1 MRKMAAKSLPDL
13 VRMAQTLGIGPSTGG
28 PQT

>member
-1 MRKMAAKSLPDL
+1 MAAKSLPDL
-13 VRMAQTLGIGPSTGG
+13 VRMAEMLGIGPASGG

>member
-1 MRKMAAKSLPDL
+1 MRKMTAKSLPDL
-13 VRMAQTLGIGPSTGG
+13 VRMAEMLGIGPASGG

>member
-13 VRMAQTLGIGPSTGG
+13 VRMAEMLGIGPGSGG

>member
-13 VRMAQTLGIGPSTGG
+13 VRMAEMLGTGPASGARQT
-28 PQT
+28 